1 MDLQYLSDIEGKH
14 TDVVIPIEE
23 WNMITAKHQDLKS
36 LENPRKQNNTMK
48 PSSFRGAISQET
60 TDDLLLYSEKART
73 EWESDISKTQT

>member
-1 MDLQYLSDIEGKH
+1 
-14 TDVVIPIEE
+14 
-23 WNMITAKHQDLKS
+23 
-36 LENPRKQNNTMK
+36 MK

>member
-14 TDVVIPIEE
+14 TAVVIPIEE
-23 WNMITAKHQDLKS
+23 WNIITANHQDLKS

-60 TDDLLLYSEKART
+60 TDDLLLYSEKPRK
-73 EWESDISKTQT
+73 EWERDISKTQT

>member
-14 TDVVIPIEE
+14 TAVVIPIEE
-23 WNMITAKHQDLKS
+23 WNMITAKHHDLKS
-36 LENPRKQNNTMK
+36 LEKPRKKNNTIK